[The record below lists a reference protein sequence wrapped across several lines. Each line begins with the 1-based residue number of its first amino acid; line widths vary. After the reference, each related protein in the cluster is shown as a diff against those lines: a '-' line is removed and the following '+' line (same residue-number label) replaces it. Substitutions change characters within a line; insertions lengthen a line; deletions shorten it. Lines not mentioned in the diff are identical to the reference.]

1 VLSATTTTP
10 TREERLWSEE
20 LARVVATAPT
30 FEPVVR
36 LAVRAT
42 LHALACDPSTDEAT
56 RADVVAM
63 LDGITAT

>member
-1 VLSATTTTP
+1 
-10 TREERLWSEE
+10 
-20 LARVVATAPT
+20 VVATAPT